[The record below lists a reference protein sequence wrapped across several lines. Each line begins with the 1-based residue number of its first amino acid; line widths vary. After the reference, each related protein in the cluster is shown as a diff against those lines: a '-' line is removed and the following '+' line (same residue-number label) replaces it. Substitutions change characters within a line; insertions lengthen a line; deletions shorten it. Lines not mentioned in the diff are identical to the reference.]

1 MLIMDF
7 DPEKVR
13 EHKDDFTYFPE
24 YVTPHLLGVSQ
35 CDMAKRVD
43 FLEENGIKEEIGK
56 LNHQYKMK
64 KQRSKNKVDFVTK
77 ESVKWL
83 LDHVEFHDCL
93 IDD

>member
-1 MLIMDF
+1 MDF

-13 EHKDDFTYFPE
+13 EHKDDFTYFPG
-24 YVTPHLLGVSQ
+24 YVTPHLLSVSQ
-35 CDMAKRVD
+35 CDIIKRIEN
-43 FLEENGIKEEIGK
+43 LEKLGIKKEIAS
-56 LNHQYKMK
+56 LDYQYKMEK
-64 KQRSKNKVDFVTK
+64 KRSTNMFKFETE